1 MSDDVR
7 LEEARKR
14 ASRPWSTESIAELER
29 EALND
34 EEMPRVQIS
43 GRALALGVLFILSIV
58 AFLYFV
64 LPQIE
69 GLNDTWHRI
78 EQGSPWWLGVAAVF
92 TVLSFGGYVLLFHGI
107 FAPGAPRRLTA
118 AEAYQVTM
126 AALAATRL
134 FAAAGAGGLALQ
146 AWAMRRSGMSRRMV
160 ADRTITFLVLQ
171 YAIYMFSLVIFGFGL
186 YFGIFSGDAPLAMTV
201 VPAAFGAFAIIA
213 SLLLALTPTDLQ
225 RRLEGFAR
233 RGGRLARLAQKLA
246 TVPATMSRGVRDAI
260 THVRARDPSL
270 AGAAAYWGFNIAV
283 LWAAFRAFGDS
294 PPLAVLVMSYFVG
307 MLANLLPLP
316 GGVGGVDGGMI
327 GACIAFGV
335 PSSLAVVAVL
345 TYRAFAFWLPTL
357 PGIVAY
363 FQLRR
368 TVNRWR
374 AEPLPQ
380 AAAG

>member
-1 MSDDVR
+1 MRDDVR
-7 LEEARKR
+7 LEQTRKH
-14 ASRPWSTESIAELER
+14 AGRPWSTESIVELER

-34 EEMPRVQIS
+34 EEMPRVQFS
-43 GRALALGVLFILSIV
+43 GRAIALGVLCILSIV

-107 FAPGAPRRLTA
+107 FAPDAPRTLTA

-146 AWAMRRSGMSRRMV
+146 AWAMRRSGMSRKMV

-171 YAIYMFSLVIFGFGL
+171 YAVYMACMVIFGVGL
-186 YFGIFSGDAPLAMTV
+186 YVGLFSGPAPFAITV
-201 VPAAFGAFAIIA
+201 VPAIFAAVAIA
-213 SLLLALTPTDLQ
+213 ISLLLALTPTDLQ

-233 RGGRLARLAQKLA
+233 HGGRLARLAQKLA
-246 TVPATMSRGVRDAI
+246 TVPATMSQGVRDAI
-260 THVRARDPSL
+260 KHVRGRDPSV
-270 AGAAAYWGFNIAV
+270 AGAVAYWGFNIAV
-283 LWAAFRAFGDS
+283 LWASFRAFGDS
-294 PPLAVLVMSYFVG
+294 PPVAVLVMAYFVG
-307 MLANLLPLP
+307 MLGNLLPLP

-374 AEPLPQ
+374 ADPLPQ
-380 AAAG
+380 TSS